1 MKFSS
6 VVARSFST
14 AETARLTG
22 LTARQLDHWD
32 RKGFVRPSAGKASG
46 YGSARRYSFADVV
59 RLRVAARL
67 RAGGVGLAR
76 IRRCADALAKLDPSA
91 DLGKA
96 RLLVV
101 GSSVLWARSDRE
113 VVDLLKEGQLVL
125 VCSLGDAVAEAAGA
139 KTQVTGAVGAV
150 AVALLLLLAPNLL
163 QSMPHSA
170 LAAVV
175 IAAAI
180 GIAVLALQA
189 VVWILSHSD

>member
-14 AETARLTG
+14 AEAARLTG

-32 RKGFVRPSAGKASG
+32 RNGFVQPSVERASG

-67 RAGGVGLAR
+67 RASGVGLAR
-76 IRRCADALAKLDPSA
+76 IRRCAEALARLDPAA
-91 DLGKA
+91 DLAKA

-101 GSSVLWARSDRE
+101 GTSVLWARSDRE
-113 VVDLLKEGQLVL
+113 VVDLLKDGQLVL

-139 KTQVTGAVGAV
+139 V
-150 AVALLLLLAPNLL
+150 AK
-163 QSMPHSA
+163 
-170 LAAVV
+170 
-175 IAAAI
+175 
-180 GIAVLALQA
+180 
-189 VVWILSHSD
+189 LSREAERADHATARAHARKKSKL